1 MQKFKTNKNMKTSK
15 ITLGF
20 IALTVAASLAVTSCR
35 KKEKTEP
42 IEPDNEQTTAA
53 DNNLAEGSSND
64 IVSMGSQL
72 SENSGTLTTYKTTYS
87 GAELMLAATCATI
100 TSTYTNGAVYT
111 STVDF
116 GTVGCLGQDNR
127 TRKGKLYF
135 DFSQSTTGA
144 KWYRNPGFK
153 MIVTSSG
160 YQVDGNQVNIINKT
174 VTNTTP
180 SSVATQTVYNGTNL
194 TWAITANI
202 NIIKANSETVS
213 WTCSRTK
220 ELINSNDPNC
230 YKGQFLPI
238 DWTKAKVKLNGTSS
252 GTNAKSENFTASA
265 TDLVRDFTC
274 SPDGKRRPF
283 ISGNIVYTPGN
294 RPTRTIDYGTGTCDF
309 NATIT
314 INGQTFAITF

>member
-1 MQKFKTNKNMKTSK
+1 MKTSK

-42 IEPDNEQTTAA
+42 MEPDNEQTTAA

-72 SENSGTLTTYKTTYS
+72 SENSGTLTTYKTS
-87 GAELMLAATCATI
+87 IPASELLFAPSCATV
-100 TSTYTNGAVYT
+100 YPVYLNGAVST
-111 STVDF
+111 ATVDF
-116 GTVGCLGQDNR
+116 GTVGCLGLDNR

-135 DFSQSTTGA
+135 DFSQSTAGA

-180 SSVATQTVYNGTNL
+180 VGAPTGTNL
-194 TWAITANI
+194 TWSISANI
-202 NIIKANSETVS
+202 SIIKTNSETVS

-220 ELINSNDPNC
+220 ELVNTSDPLCYNGQGNPINW
-230 YKGQFLPI
+230 L
-238 DWTKAKVKLNGTSS
+238 KAKVKLNGTSS
-252 GTNAKSENFTASA
+252 GTNAKSENFTATA
-265 TDLVRDFTC
+265 TDLERDFTC

-283 ISGNIVYTPGN
+283 ISGKIVYTPGN